1 MSSFQALALILGA
14 TIFGVYVLGVLQKEC
29 RAISLAL
36 QSGVEDGVP
45 ITPAYRWTIL
55 WSFYVPA
62 LMYGFSLATVGAFGF
77 VQVGMNVAD
86 PKIRMLAYL
95 CAGGAGLSSIFWA
108 LGGLNGVI
116 YASSILRKAPRE

>member
-1 MSSFQALALILGA
+1 
-14 TIFGVYVLGVLQKEC
+14 
-29 RAISLAL
+29 
-36 QSGVEDGVP
+36 
-45 ITPAYRWTIL
+45 
-55 WSFYVPA
+55 
-62 LMYGFSLATVGAFGF
+62 LATVGAFGF

-116 YASSILRKAPRE
+116 YASSVLRKAPRE